1 MAARKPF
8 LAPVITGYV
17 HAHTP
22 AEDAIQR
29 KLRAE
34 TAKLPRGGM
43 QISPDLGALLAVLV
57 GVVGARRVVEIGTF
71 TGMSALVIARA
82 LSPDGWLVTCDLS
95 EEFTRVA
102 RRYWTLAGVADR
114 IDLRLGPAADTLA
127 ALERAGGAGAYDLA
141 FIDAN
146 KTGYDAYYEACLRL
160 LRPGGLIVLD
170 NMLWSG
176 WVADPSVK
184 DADTRAL
191 RALNRKIRNDKR
203 VDAGLLSVGDGVTLA
218 RKRPAA

>member
-8 LAPVITGYV
+8 LAPVITRYV

-22 AEDAIQR
+22 AEDALQR
-29 KLRAE
+29 RLRAE

-43 QISPDLGALLAVLV
+43 QISADLGALLAVLV
-57 GVVGARRVVEIGTF
+57 GVVGARRALEIGTF

-82 LSPDGWLVTCDLS
+82 LPPDGRLVTCDVS
-95 EEFTRVA
+95 EESTRIA
-102 RRYWTLAGVADR
+102 RRYWTAAGVADKV
-114 IDLRLGPAADTLA
+114 DLRLGPAVDTLTG
-127 ALERAGGAGAYDLA
+127 LERAGGAGSYDLA

-146 KTGYDAYYEACLRL
+146 KTGYDAYYEASLRL

-176 WVADPSVK
+176 WVADPAVK

-191 RALNRKIRNDKR
+191 RALNRKIRNDAR
-203 VDAGLLSVGDGVTLA
+203 VDACLLSVGDGVTLA
-218 RKRPAA
+218 RKR

>member
-8 LAPVITGYV
+8 LAPAITRYV

-22 AEDAIQR
+22 PEDALR
-29 KLRAE
+29 RRLRAE

-43 QISPDLGALLAVLV
+43 QSSPDLCVLLAVLV
-57 GVVGARRVVEIGTF
+57 GAVGARRAVEVGTF

-82 LSPDGWLVTCDLS
+82 LPVDGRLVTCDLS
-95 EEFTRVA
+95 EEFTRIA

-114 IDLRLGPAADTLA
+114 IDLRLGPATDTLA
-127 ALERAGGAGAYDLA
+127 GLERAGGAGSYDLA

-184 DADTRAL
+184 DADTQAL

-203 VDAGLLSVGDGVTLA
+203 VDASLLSVGDGVTLA
-218 RKRPAA
+218 RKRSAA